1 MRALHARKAH
11 LFIQK
16 LHFFFLKLPR
26 FSEEDKRFHNEA
38 SETRDYAL
46 AFFWDSPTER
56 EGIHLTAKHKGQSD
70 KNLNLFRTKGESIF
84 SSANSLHTHEKKRSR
99 SRFHVLRSINPIYF
113 AIFAR

>member
-1 MRALHARKAH
+1 MRVTRAKSALVYSKTPL
-11 LFIQK
+11 LFPQT
-16 LHFFFLKLPR
+16 PR

-38 SETRDYAL
+38 PETRDYAL

-56 EGIHLTAKHKGQSD
+56 EGRHLTAKHKGQSD